1 MSWKPESLH
10 ALEASMT
17 AARRG
22 LSPWQAVELFTS
34 ELGRAMSFPLEASN
48 KLKRQGGGMAA
59 WQSDRL
65 IVEE

>member
-1 MSWKPESLH
+1 MY
-10 ALEASMT
+10 
-17 AARRG
+17 AACRG
-22 LSPWQAVELFTS
+22 LSPWQVIELFTS
-34 ELGRAMSFPLEASN
+34 ELGRAMLFPLEASN